1 MTTFRVILKNIIEH
15 LPQQARFFKWRG
27 REDGSRLP
35 FRSLLFICI
44 LTCSASV
51 TSAPYGFKS
60 YMTVDGLSDNRVLCG
75 LQDSYGFLWLGT
87 ANGLNCYDGQRNI
100 VYRNMIDEDV
110 AFENNQIT
118 ALLEQDGD
126 IWFGGA
132 FGLYVYRR
140 LDNSFTRFDKATRY
154 GVLVSSTVDKMARTQ
169 NGLIWI
175 GTQGQGLFLYDPATG
190 TLTQDSRHNGF
201 ISDLTIAAD
210 GFVYLVSLDGQL
222 LVYDQEGHFQR
233 QYEVPG
239 FVVDKSR
246 MCVEHVGSRLFVGCD
261 KGLFRLNTETNA
273 LDRLPVRGDDFFVR
287 SLMERDGDLLLGTDH
302 GLYAYSLTDG
312 FLSRYDDPTQQASA
326 LSDDCVNALL
336 TTDDGTLCVLTDR
349 GGLNV
354 QPSIPQGLAILPLPV
369 SANSLRN
376 RALAI
381 CPTHDGRLWVG
392 AEAGLYVQEPGEDH
406 FHQPRMLH
414 TQITGVSA
422 LVEDDDD
429 LWIGTQNAGLY
440 VLNTITG
447 ALRHYTYSADRP
459 YTIASNEVYSLL
471 RTRRGDIYVGTS
483 WGLRLFD
490 RSQEH
495 FMFFSEISSMTG
507 FTAMEEDLEGNVW
520 AASDSHGLFVKR
532 ADKAFQN
539 YLTHADQ
546 NRSLPDNAVTSVVC
560 DSHGTIWIAT
570 KGGGLCRY
578 APATDDFERFGAPDS
593 PLQREQVYFVQE
605 DAAHNLWL
613 GCENGFVRIN
623 ADGSLLTELHHL
635 TTNDRREQ
643 NPWNASCLDA
653 NGRVYA
659 GGNGEIVC
667 ITPDKVRLQTP
678 HHPVYISSIT
688 FPNTDDSQAELNR
701 LHLNHPLYITDA
713 IRLPFTDNHFTL
725 HFASPRYGSSVFV
738 HYEYMMEGFDK
749 TWARGSDNREATYS
763 NLPPGTYTFL
773 LREAGDNV
781 PEHYARLRIT
791 VLSPWYST
799 PWAYALYALA
809 LAALVYFIYSRTKRK
824 MRRNYEAQ
832 MEDYRLRQEKEN
844 FQSKI
849 NFFINLVHEIRTP
862 LSLINLPLEQ
872 MEEGELSDDNR
883 NHVHAIRRNTNY
895 LLGITNQLLDFQK
908 AETEGKIQLQL
919 STCDVS
925 QLLDGIYRQFK
936 DPMKVKGLSLQLQLP
951 QARVVTTLD
960 RDKVSKVLMNLLG
973 NALKYAHSEVILRLE
988 QTAEDRFAISVID
1001 DGPGVPLAE
1010 RERIFDVYYQIAGDA
1025 TAAHLGTGLG
1035 LSYAKMLATA
1045 HGGDIRYADAVG
1057 GGSDFTLI
1065 LPIRHDQTATSAVV
1079 NIPGESAG
1087 VSEGSKDSENA
1098 DSIANSRSFR
1108 ILLVEDNDELL
1119 RATAEGLR
1127 KWFHVMKA
1135 HDGVEAL
1142 DILHHHDMD
1151 VIVSDV
1157 MMPRMDGNELCRQLK
1172 SDINYS
1178 HLPVIL
1184 LTAKTTV
1191 EAKLEGMQSG
1201 ADIYLEK
1208 PFSMRQLHLQIN
1220 SLLRMRQRFYERMRQ
1235 VEGAEAALSL
1245 ETDFGLN
1252 QQDIQF
1258 MERLQELVRQNMR
1271 DEQFSIDILAEQ
1283 MNMSRSSFYRKIKA
1297 LTDMTPVDYMKT
1309 QRLERAAALL
1319 RQGQRIT
1326 EVADQVGFTSS
1337 SYFAKCFRA
1346 KYGVLPKDYI
1356 TSLRDDAERTEKQ
1369 EDAEE

>member
-1 MTTFRVILKNIIEH
+1 MNMHTFSIMMKNLAASRW
-15 LPQQARFFKWRG
+15 LP
-27 REDGSRLP
+27 
-35 FRSLLFICI
+35 LLFCFFVY
-44 LTCSASV
+44 TPPAAA
-51 TSAPYGFKS
+51 APYGFKS

-100 VYRNMIDEDV
+100 VYRNMIAEDV

-140 LDNSFTRFDKATRY
+140 RDNSFTRFEKATRY

-210 GFVYLVSLDGQL
+210 GLVYLVSLDGQL

-239 FVVDKSR
+239 FVVDKNR

-261 KGLFRLNTETNA
+261 QGLFRLNTETNA
-273 LDRLPVRGDDFFVR
+273 LDRLPVGGDDFFVR

-302 GLYAYSLTDG
+302 GLYAYSLSDG
-312 FLSRYDDPTQQASA
+312 SLARYDDPALRVSA

-349 GGLNV
+349 GGLNI
-354 QPSIPQGLAILPLPV
+354 QPSIPQGLEILPLPAT
-369 SANSLRN
+369 ANGLRN

-392 AEAGLYVQEPGEDH
+392 TEAGLYVREPGEPH
-406 FHQPRMLH
+406 FRQPSMLH
-414 TQITGVSA
+414 TPINEVSA
-422 LVEDDDD
+422 LVEDNDD

-471 RTRRGDIYVGTS
+471 RTRSGDIYVGTS
-483 WGLRLFD
+483 WGLRVFD
-490 RSQEH
+490 RVHEH

-507 FTAMEEDLEGNVW
+507 ITAIDEDLDGNIW

-532 ADKAFQN
+532 GDQAFRN
-539 YLTHADQ
+539 YLTHAG
-546 NRSLPDNAVTSVVC
+546 NRRSLPDNAVTSVVC
-560 DSHGTIWIAT
+560 DSRGTIWIAT

-578 APATDDFERFGAPDS
+578 APATDDFERYGAPDS

-605 DAAHNLWL
+605 DASHNLWL
-613 GCENGFVRIN
+613 GGEYGFVRIN

-635 TTNDRREQ
+635 TGERREQ
-643 NPWNASCLDA
+643 NPWNASCRDA
-653 NGRVYA
+653 SGHVYA
-659 GGNGEIVC
+659 GGSGEIVC
-667 ITPDKVRLQTP
+667 ITPDKVRLHTTHQ
-678 HHPVYISSIT
+678 PVYISSIT

-701 LHLNHPLYITDA
+701 LHLNHPLYVTDA

-725 HFASPRYGSSVFV
+725 HFASPRFGRSSFV
-738 HYEYMMEGFDK
+738 HYEYMLEGFDK

-763 NLPPGTYTFL
+763 NLPSGTYTFL
-773 LREAGDNV
+773 LREAGDDD
-781 PEHYARLRIT
+781 PEHYAKLRIT

-809 LAALVYFIYSRTKRK
+809 LAAVVYAIYSRTKRK

-862 LSLINLPLEQ
+862 LSLITLPLEQ

-908 AETEGKIQLQL
+908 AENEGKIQLQL
-919 STCDVS
+919 GTCDVA

-936 DPMKVKGLSLQLQLP
+936 DPMKVQGLSLQLQLP
-951 QARVVTTLD
+951 QSRVVTTLD

-973 NALKYAHSEVILRLE
+973 NALKYARSEVILRLE

-1065 LPIRHDQTATSAVV
+1065 LPIRHDQTASSDVV
-1079 NIPGESAG
+1079 QVPGESGDAP
-1087 VSEGSKDSENA
+1087 EGQEGAENA
-1098 DSIANSRSFR
+1098 DSIANNRSFR

-1142 DILHHHDMD
+1142 DVLHHHDMD

-1271 DEQFSIDILAEQ
+1271 DEQFSIDELAEQ

-1356 TSLRDDAERTEKQ
+1356 TSLRDEAERTQQ
-1369 EDAEE
+1369 ETSSIPKGDESAS